1 VLERLFELAARNT
14 NVRTEVLAGVTT
26 FVTMA
31 YIIFVQPAVLSAA
44 GMEPGA
50 VMVAT
55 CLASGLATILMAL
68 LANYPI
74 AVAPAMGHNFFF
86 AYTVVSAMKV
96 PWQVALGGVAVAG
109 LIFILAAGI
118 GLRERVITAI
128 PDSLKHAIAVG
139 IGLLIAMLGLEW
151 AGIIVAAPGT
161 YVTLGDLRARPTLVA
176 LVGVIVA
183 AILVAR
189 RVRGALLGGM
199 LASAIVGLAVGV
211 VRFHGVMSVPPSI
224 APTFMKLD
232 VAGVFQP
239 AMIPVVFVFFF
250 LALFDSVGTLVGVAG
265 RAGLM
270 KNGRLPRARGALLAD
285 AIGTVAGAGLG
296 TSTVTAYV
304 ESAAGVSAGGRTGL
318 ANIVTALLFFLS
330 LFFHPLVQMVGEGVE
345 LTGAGASPAV
355 IHPVIAPAL
364 VLVGAMMLREVRHI
378 DWEDPTESIPAFL
391 TIVIM
396 PLAVSITDG
405 IAFGFIAYALL
416 KLAVGR
422 GRDVDRLVYVFAAL
436 FLLRYAWLE

>member
-1 VLERLFELAARNT
+1 VLERLFELTARDS

-31 YIIFVQPAVLSAA
+31 YIIFVQPAVLAAA

-55 CLASGLATILMAL
+55 CLASGFATILMAF

-86 AYTVVSAMKV
+86 AYTVVAAMKV
-96 PWQVALGGVAVAG
+96 PWEVALGGVAVAG
-109 LIFILAAGI
+109 LIFILTAGI

-151 AGIIVAAPGT
+151 AGVIVAAPGT

-176 LVGVIVA
+176 LVGVMVA
-183 AILVAR
+183 AVLVAR
-189 RVRGALLGGM
+189 RVRGALLAGM
-199 LASAIVGLAVGV
+199 LASAIVGLALGV
-211 VRFHGVMSVPPSI
+211 VRFHGVVSAPPSI

-239 AMIPVVFVFFF
+239 AMVSVVFVFFF

-270 KNGRLPRARGALLAD
+270 ENGRLPRARGALLAD

-330 LFFHPLVQMVGEGVE
+330 LFFHPLVQMFGEGVA

-378 DWEDPTESIPAFL
+378 DWEDPTEGIPAFL
-391 TIVIM
+391 TVVIM

-422 GRDVDRLVYVFAAL
+422 GREVDRLVYVFAAL

>member
-1 VLERLFELAARNT
+1 
-14 NVRTEVLAGVTT
+14 
-26 FVTMA
+26 
-31 YIIFVQPAVLSAA
+31 
-44 GMEPGA
+44 
-50 VMVAT
+50 
-55 CLASGLATILMAL
+55 
-68 LANYPI
+68 
-74 AVAPAMGHNFFF
+74 
-86 AYTVVSAMKV
+86 
-96 PWQVALGGVAVAG
+96 
-109 LIFILAAGI
+109 
-118 GLRERVITAI
+118 
-128 PDSLKHAIAVG
+128 
-139 IGLLIAMLGLEW
+139 
-151 AGIIVAAPGT
+151 VAAPGT
-161 YVTLGDLRARPTLVA
+161 YVTLGDLRARPALVS
-176 LVGVIVA
+176 LVGVVVA
-183 AILVAR
+183 AVLVAR

-199 LASAIVGLAVGV
+199 LASAIVGLAAGV
-211 VRFHGVMSVPPSI
+211 VQFHGVVSAPPSI

-232 VAGVFQP
+232 LAGVFQP
-239 AMIPVVFVFFF
+239 AMISVVFVFFF

-270 KNGRLPRARGALLAD
+270 ENGRLPRARGALLAD

-345 LTGAGASPAV
+345 LAGTGASPAV

-378 DWEDPTESIPAFL
+378 DWDDPTESIPAFL
-391 TIVIM
+391 TVVIM

-422 GRDVDRLVYVFAAL
+422 GREVDRLVYVFAAL
-436 FLLRYAWLE
+436 FLLRYALS